1 VTTRIVVGLIALPI
15 IIIPIWLGG
24 ALYIATVLAIAL
36 IGGYEFY
43 ELLATGGY
51 RPMPAIGLVWLALL
65 TLCAL
70 QPSMPLLPTTLGA
83 GFILLFFYSFFQH
96 EQPISMWIATSI
108 GAIYFGVMM
117 GQILALRLLPDG
129 IWWLTLGLLTT
140 WMNDTM
146 AYFVGSTMGRR
157 KIWPRLSPKK
167 TWEGTVSGWCAAA
180 LMGGVVVLLTPVPL
194 SLGGGILVGLGC
206 GLLGLM
212 GDLSIS
218 VIKRQVGVKDSGRF
232 FPGHGGM
239 LDRLDSSLFTL
250 PFVYQIA
257 LLVLMF
263 S

>member
-1 VTTRIVVGLIALPI
+1 
-15 IIIPIWLGG
+15 
-24 ALYIATVLAIAL
+24 
-36 IGGYEFY
+36 
-43 ELLATGGY
+43 
-51 RPMPAIGLVWLALL
+51 
-65 TLCAL
+65 
-70 QPSMPLLPTTLGA
+70 
-83 GFILLFFYSFFQH
+83 
-96 EQPISMWIATSI
+96 
-108 GAIYFGVMM
+108 
-117 GQILALRLLPDG
+117 
-129 IWWLTLGLLTT
+129 
-140 WMNDTM
+140 
-146 AYFVGSTMGRR
+146 
-157 KIWPRLSPKK
+157 
-167 TWEGTVSGWCAAA
+167 
-180 LMGGVVVLLTPVPL
+180 MGGVVVLLTPVPL